1 MRARLMASAVAGV
14 VAFGG
19 VTAAWGDGPQGPRA
33 VACWG
38 YNGAGECNVPGDLGP
53 TTAIAGGGN
62 HTIALRADGTV
73 RCWGRNDYGQCTVP
87 GDLGPATAI
96 AGGLLHTIALRAD
109 GTVRCWGW
117 NAYGQCNVSGDL
129 GPATAIAGGY
139 YHTIA
144 LRADGT
150 VRCWGR
156 DDFGQCNVPGDL
168 GPATAIAG
176 GGEHTIALRAD
187 GTVRCWGRDDFG
199 QCNVPG
205 DLGPAT
211 AIAGGEYHTIAL
223 RADGTV
229 RCWGRN
235 DPGQCDVPGDLGP
248 ATAIAGGGSHT
259 IALRADGTVR
269 CWGFNGQGQCTV
281 PSNVGNVTGIAGG
294 LLHTVAL
301 WNPAALNLRTG
312 IGNATLASAILAA
325 SNGDTLLCAPSALAP
340 DNIDFRGKSIEL
352 RSTNAIARGA
362 NTTTLFANGARL
374 SAPESIALAGTLN
387 IPTGAGI
394 SLASEQ
400 GLSIG
405 GNAFVSLGGSILAQN
420 DGTPVALTGDMV
432 LATDSVFNAL
442 SPVSLSGTLDVLGG
456 VVVSNN
462 LTTTP
467 SSDLVVV
474 NGTIDVGTLTIGG
487 NAASLASAIV
497 SDVSVQPSA
506 QLAASG
512 QVVGDL
518 ANAGRTIST
527 DDFVVVGDVLNNA
540 GGAILAQV
548 GVLYITGDLVN
559 NGLVYGN
566 VITAPGF
573 KGGGTGGTQP
583 GDGIRVAGTVSV
595 GPQGELRFVEELW
608 KFSVCGD
615 MALACE
621 PNRVRFNGAELAFDG
636 CGGKPQELEATSAD
650 LGCEAGL
657 FEGEVAGVSLFGE
670 LSVKAGTT
678 VRLVDAFDN
687 AQGKGAEVIYTKG
700 LTVAAGATLI
710 TDGAVIY
717 TLNANIDGSVDDPS
731 NICEVEDL
739 PSPDINGDG
748 AVNGID
754 LAYVLTYWGTSAAIA
769 DINRDGLVAGDDLAT
784 ILANWTP

>member
-38 YNGAGECNVPGDLGP
+38 NNGIGQCNVPGDLGP
-53 TTAIAGGGN
+53 TTAIAGGGI

-73 RCWGRNDYGQCTVP
+73 RCWGN
-87 GDLGPATAI
+87 
-96 AGGLLHTIALRAD
+96 
-109 GTVRCWGW
+109 
-117 NAYGQCNVSGDL
+117 
-129 GPATAIAGGY
+129 
-139 YHTIA
+139 
-144 LRADGT
+144 
-150 VRCWGR
+150 
-156 DDFGQCNVPGDL
+156 
-168 GPATAIAG
+168 
-176 GGEHTIALRAD
+176 
-187 GTVRCWGRDDFG
+187 
-199 QCNVPG
+199 
-205 DLGPAT
+205 
-211 AIAGGEYHTIAL
+211 
-223 RADGTV
+223 
-229 RCWGRN
+229 
-235 DPGQCDVPGDLGP
+235 
-248 ATAIAGGGSHT
+248 
-259 IALRADGTVR
+259 
-269 CWGFNGQGQCTV
+269 NGNGQCTV

-294 LLHTVAL
+294 LSHTVAL

-325 SNGDTLLCAPSALAP
+325 SNGDTLLCAPSALTP

-352 RSTNAIARGA
+352 RSTNAIARA
-362 NTTTLFANGARL
+362 SNTTTLFANGARL

-615 MALACE
+615 LALACQS
-621 PNRVRFNGAELAFDG
+621 NRVRFNGAELAFDG
-636 CGGKPQELEATSAD
+636 CAGSVQQVEATSAD
-650 LGCEAGL
+650 LGCQSNL
-657 FEGEVAGVSLFGE
+657 FSGEIAGVSLFGE
-670 LSVKAGTT
+670 MSVKTGTT
-678 VRLVDAFDN
+678 VALVDDFNN
-687 AQGKGAEVIYTKG
+687 ASGKGAEAIYTKG
-700 LTVAAGATLI
+700 LTVAAGAVLLTN
-710 TDGAVIY
+710 GRKIY
-717 TLNANIDGSVDDPS
+717 TLNANIAGTVDDPS
-731 NICEVEDL
+731 NICEVQEL
-739 PSPDINGDG
+739 PSADINGDG
-748 AVNGID
+748 RVNGID
-754 LAYVLTYWGTSAAIA
+754 LAYVLTYWGTQTALA
-769 DINRDGLVAGDDLAT
+769 DLNRDGFVGGEDLT
-784 ILANWTP
+784 IILSSWAP

>member
-1 MRARLMASAVAGV
+1 MSTQAFIVAGGGA
-14 VAFGG
+14 VAFGIAL
-19 VTAAWGDGPQGPRA
+19 AAHAGGPDGLQMVRPLSGGFPSTPLDWTDVVAVESMSGDGLALFRDGSLRCWGTSSCSVPLDLGPVAKVSASGHA
-33 VACWG
+33 VALRLDGIVRCWG
-38 YNGAGECNVPGDLGP
+38 SNSEGQCNVPSELGVAVAVAAGSSHSI
-53 TTAIAGGGN
+53 AI
-62 HTIALRADGTV
+62 RADGTV
-73 RCWGRNDYGQCTVP
+73 RCWGSNY
-87 GDLGPATAI
+87 
-96 AGGLLHTIALRAD
+96 D
-109 GTVRCWGW
+109 GE
-117 NAYGQCNVSGDL
+117 
-129 GPATAIAGGY
+129 
-139 YHTIA
+139 
-144 LRADGT
+144 
-150 VRCWGR
+150 
-156 DDFGQCNVPGDL
+156 CNVPADL
-168 GPATAIAG
+168 GSAIAVTG
-176 GGEHTIALRAD
+176 GPWFTGA
-187 GTVRCWGRDDFG
+187 V
-199 QCNVPG
+199 
-205 DLGPAT
+205 
-211 AIAGGEYHTIAL
+211 
-223 RADGTV
+223 
-229 RCWGRN
+229 
-235 DPGQCDVPGDLGP
+235 
-248 ATAIAGGGSHT
+248 
-259 IALRADGTVR
+259 RADGTVR
-269 CWGFNGQGQCTV
+269 CWGFNSQGVLNVPSDLTGVIAIDAGSNHMVALRSNGSVRCWGASSGGQTTV
-281 PSNVGNVTGIAGG
+281 PPDLGPVTTVAAGGSLTIALQAEGTVRGWGSGFVPPADLGRVSSISSNVQLV
-294 LLHTVAL
+294 V
-301 WNPAALNLRTG
+301 WNPAAVNLRTG
-312 IGNATLASAILAA
+312 TQSLSLGSAILAA
-325 SNGDTLLCAPSALAP
+325 SNGDTLLCSPSALTP

-352 RSTNAIARGA
+352 RSTNAIARA
-362 NTTTLFANGARL
+362 SNTTTLFANGARL

-615 MALACE
+615 LALACQS
-621 PNRVRFNGAELAFDG
+621 NRVRFNGAELAFDG
-636 CGGKPQELEATSAD
+636 CAGSVQQVEATSAD
-650 LGCEAGL
+650 LGCQSNL
-657 FEGEVAGVSLFGE
+657 FSGEIAGVSLFGE
-670 LSVKAGTT
+670 MSVKTGTT
-678 VRLVDAFDN
+678 VALVDDFNN
-687 AQGKGAEVIYTKG
+687 ASGKGAEAIYTKG
-700 LTVAAGATLI
+700 LTVAAGAVLLTN
-710 TDGAVIY
+710 GRKIY
-717 TLNANIDGSVDDPS
+717 TLNANIAGTVDDPS
-731 NICEVEDL
+731 NICEVQEL
-739 PSPDINGDG
+739 PSADINGDG
-748 AVNGID
+748 RVNGID
-754 LAYVLTYWGTSAAIA
+754 LAYVLTYWGTQTALA
-769 DINRDGLVAGDDLAT
+769 DLNRDGFVGGEDLT
-784 ILANWTP
+784 IILSSWAP